1 MSASLKSTL
10 KTGAA
15 IVALW
20 APVYLALIDGFS
32 LASMPRSEILQ
43 WALVFIGVSGL
54 GSILYTA
61 WKDTRDPAWR
71 AAHRLPPLG
80 AAPMPIAAA
89 SPALA
94 KVELQAGA

>member
-10 KTGAA
+10 KTWAA

-20 APVYLALIDGFS
+20 APVYLALIEGFG

-43 WALVFIGVSGL
+43 WALVFIGVSGM

-71 AAHRLPPLG
+71 AAHRLPPLE
-80 AAPMPIAAA
+80 APRIGET
-89 SPALA
+89 SPALTKA
-94 KVELQAGA
+94 GLQAGA

>member
-1 MSASLKSTL
+1 MSHSLTSAL
-10 KTGAA
+10 KTWAA

-20 APVYLALIDGFS
+20 APVYLALVDGFG
-32 LASMPRSEILQ
+32 LASMPRSELFQ
-43 WALVFIGVSGL
+43 WGLVAVGVSGL

-71 AAHRLPPLG
+71 AAHKLPPLRASRIG
-80 AAPMPIAAA
+80 DR

-94 KVELQAGA
+94 KAELQAGA